1 MKIETAIKQANI
13 ILKKNQIKSSLI
25 DCEIL
30 ISKAID
36 KNREFV
42 ILNLKNKIRDHE
54 YINFKRLVNER
65 KRGKPIAYLTGKKYF
80 WKYEFDVNE
89 NVLIPRPDTEILIDQ
104 VLKIYKNK
112 SKINFLDI
120 GVGSGSILLSIL
132 KEKCEFIGTGIDVSN
147 GSLNICKQN
156 ACKFNVNKRIKLYKS
171 DIDNFNL
178 GKYDLIVSNPPY
190 IKKLDLKKLNKEVRD
205 FEPTLAL
212 DGGLDG
218 LSEIR
223 KIIYKAP
230 DLIKKNGRLIIEI
243 AFNQKEEVKKIL
255 LDNGF
260 FVEMTIKD
268 LAKNNRCIISKKI

>member
-1 MKIETAIKQANI
+1 MLIKELNYI
-13 ILKKNQIKSSLI
+13 NQI
-25 DCEIL
+25 
-30 ISKAID
+30 
-36 KNREFV
+36 
-42 ILNLKNKIRDHE
+42 
-54 YINFKRLVNER
+54 
-65 KRGKPIAYLTGKKYF
+65 LT
-80 WKYEFDVNE
+80 
-89 NVLIPRPDTEILIDQ
+89 I
-104 VLKIYKNK
+104 
-112 SKINFLDI
+112 
-120 GVGSGSILLSIL
+120 
-132 KEKCEFIGTGIDVSN
+132 
-147 GSLNICKQN
+147 
-156 ACKFNVNKRIKLYKS
+156 
-171 DIDNFNL
+171 
-178 GKYDLIVSNPPY
+178 LIVSNPPY